1 MLETLTFEYFVR
13 TIAAILFV
21 AALLFMVVW
30 AIKVRFKGKFSEKES
45 LIKVIQKTQLD
56 TRHSVSILA
65 YDNQKFM
72 LASGPGGLALVQ
84 IGSPAPQ
91 KSDDFELLLNKEIDN
106 QEAQA

>member
-21 AALLFMVVW
+21 AALVVMVVW

-72 LASGPGGLALVQ
+72 LASGPSGLSLVQ

-106 QEAQA
+106 QETQA

>member
-21 AALLFMVVW
+21 AALVVMVVW

-45 LIKVIQKTQLD
+45 LIKVIQKIQLD

-84 IGSPAPQ
+84 IGSSPLV
-91 KSDDFELLLNKEIDN
+91 STGTEHRRG
-106 QEAQA
+106 

>member
-21 AALLFMVVW
+21 AALVVMVVW

-84 IGSPAPQ
+84 IGSPAPITAAIGF
-91 KSDDFELLLNKEIDN
+91 SIN
-106 QEAQA
+106 

>member
-21 AALLFMVVW
+21 AALLVMVVW

-84 IGSPAPQ
+84 IGRPAPQ

-106 QEAQA
+106 Q

>member
-21 AALLFMVVW
+21 AALLVMVVW

-91 KSDDFELLLNKEIDN
+91 KSDNFDLLLNKEIDN
-106 QEAQA
+106 QGAQA

>member
-1 MLETLTFEYFVR
+1 MPETLTFEYFFR

-45 LIKVIQKTQLD
+45 LIKVVQKTQID

-65 YDNQKFM
+65 YDNQKFL

-91 KSDDFELLLNKEIDN
+91 KSDNFDLLLNKEIDN